1 MIPHWSYTSF
11 MLLYLQT
18 MQMVELWHW
27 DFTQMIVLIMWLSS
41 SYIIELLKFL
51 LEAISNVVI
60 LPATSLTF
68 LRQRLLIAPISVKLP
83 HTWIQKSS
91 ASLLTN
97 FLHRLHTSVV
107 AHQVKFLTIQIPKP
121 LGTCDNVSHILSLAT
136 LEFHSK
142 VGAAQNSFH
151 SLDPPALAP
160 LAKLATKTK
169 EYNTF

>member
-60 LPATSLTF
+60 LPRDITDFSSSKTPNCTNICKITSHL
-68 LRQRLLIAPISVKLP
+68 
-83 HTWIQKSS
+83 
-91 ASLLTN
+91 N
-97 FLHRLHTSVV
+97 
-107 AHQVKFLTIQIPKP
+107 
-121 LGTCDNVSHILSLAT
+121 
-136 LEFHSK
+136 SK
-142 VGAAQNSFH
+142 VLCFPPYEFPPQTPHVCCCSPSQIFDNSNSKTSGHLWQCLSHFIFG
-151 SLDPPALAP
+151 DFRVP
-160 LAKLATKTK
+160 LQSRRSTK
-169 EYNTF
+169 